1 MRMRMQLTP
10 DPPFIALT
18 TITFLGQPKVD
29 MSCTPLVKKGL
40 NIMDVPLI
48 SNFVQSAVDAAMN
61 QYVAPK
67 SLTLD
72 LKAML
77 AGDDFKHDTSARG
90 VLVVKIHR
98 AFDFTASD
106 TSIPLISDGS
116 SDPYVSVGWAK
127 FGKPVFSTRVLVDD
141 MEPYWEEE
149 TFLTVGP
156 EELDAEESI
165 RLQLWDSDR
174 NSADDDLGR
183 IEVDLKTL
191 MKDEQ
196 SNGKLWRRTDT
207 FEAMKA
213 GETMPG
219 RLEWSVGY
227 FTKVRL
233 LDYQVAQKS
242 PGDNVTTVEQLKE
255 KSYRESSQK
264 LREAN
269 KDESAEAEQ
278 LKEEDYE
285 ATATD
290 MITTSLPSSNYP
302 SGILSLQIHQIV
314 GLELE
319 QQSRNRDPD
328 GGEPDEAD
336 DEGGDNLPDA
346 YCTIILNHQKIFK
359 TRTKPKNSKPFVS
372 CVRA

>member
-1 MRMRMQLTP
+1 
-10 DPPFIALT
+10 
-18 TITFLGQPKVD
+18 
-29 MSCTPLVKKGL
+29 
-40 NIMDVPLI
+40 MDVPLI

-61 QYVAPK
+61 EYVAPK

-77 AGDDFKHDTSARG
+77 AGDDFKHDTSSRG
-90 VLVVKIHR
+90 VLMIKIHR
-98 AFDFTASD
+98 AFDFKASD
-106 TSIPLISDGS
+106 VSIPLISNGS
-116 SDPYVSVGWAK
+116 SDPYVSIGWAK

-141 MEPYWEEE
+141 MEPYFEEE
-149 TFLTVGP
+149 TFLTVSAV
-156 EELDAEESI
+156 ELDAEESI
-165 RLQLWDSDR
+165 RLQLWDSDKGT
-174 NSADDDLGR
+174 ADDDLGR
-183 IEVDLKTL
+183 IEVDLKEL
-191 MKDEQ
+191 MRNKE
-196 SNGKLWRRTDT
+196 SNGKMWRRTDT

-233 LDYQVAQKS
+233 LDSQVAHKS
-242 PGDNVTTVEQLKE
+242 PGDGVTTVEQLKA

-278 LKEEDYE
+278 LKEEDFE

-290 MITTSLPSSNYP
+290 MITTSIPPTNYP
-302 SGILSLQIHQIV
+302 SGILSLQIHQIT

-319 QQSRNRDPD
+319 RQSRTRDVD

-336 DEGGDNLPDA
+336 DETADHLPDA
-346 YCTIILNHQKIFK
+346 YCTIMLNHQKIFK

-372 CVRA
+372 DTLPQ